1 MNGSAFTAFNFQREI
16 IAPAILVVDCGDAVN
31 QDIKGRCGSEL

>member
-16 IAPAILVVDCGDAVN
+16 IASAILVVNCGDTVN
-31 QDIKGRCGSEL
+31 QDVKGRCGTKL

>member
-16 IAPAILVVDCGDAVN
+16 IAFSILVVDCGDAVN
-31 QDIKGRCGSEL
+31 QDIKGWRGTEL